1 MSVRSALAAAAGHS
15 MRGYYIALVGGTL
28 LIVSAF
34 LPWVHIGEVAIAVPR
49 IAGLWVFALGAL
61 AVLLASLSI
70 ATRRNS
76 RHPLLLVGLVAL
88 GVHLFGQRVMMRA
101 AADRAW
107 VDAQKPSIIYG
118 VEAQAPAATTTG
130 AGIYLGAAAAS
141 LLVLFGLT
149 IVVRR
154 ASRPYTPPVDD
165 DV

>member
-1 MSVRSALAAAAGHS
+1 MSLRSAAVAAVGHS
-15 MRGYYIALVGGTL
+15 MRAYYLAIAGGAL

-34 LPWVHIGEVAIAVPR
+34 LPWVYVGDVAVGVPR
-49 IAGLWVFALGAL
+49 MAMVWVLALGGL

-101 AADRAW
+101 AEDRAW
-107 VDAQKPSIIYG
+107 VDAQKPSIVYG
-118 VEAQAPAATTTG
+118 FDARPPAETTNG
-130 AGIYLGAAAAS
+130 AGIYLGAAASA
-141 LLVLFGLT
+141 VIILFGLT

-154 ASRPYTPPVDD
+154 ASRPYLPPIDD